1 MLEIGFGSWLRWASA
16 LIVAS
21 IVLATTP
28 AWADMTATGVWEQ
41 INEKT
46 GEAQST
52 VTISKSGESYIGVVT
67 SIFVKPGNPA
77 NPICVKCSGALKNQP
92 MKGLQIINGMK
103 QNGLDYS
110 DGTILDPESGT
121 LYSATMQM
129 SPDGKHL
136 TVRGYIGISAFGR
149 SQVWNRVR

>member
-1 MLEIGFGSWLRWASA
+1 MNQLKIFH
-16 LIVAS
+16 LIRHAAMAA
-21 IVLATTP
+21 LATVVLMTT
-28 AWADMTATGVWEQ
+28 ALAADLTAAGVWEQ
-41 INEKT
+41 VNEKT

-52 VTISKSGESYIGVVT
+52 VTIAKSGDAYVGRVT
-67 SIFVKPGNPA
+67 SIFLKPGNPPDPLCA
-77 NPICVKCSGALKNQP
+77 KCSGALKNQP

-103 QNGLDYS
+103 QDGLTYS

-121 LYSATMQM
+121 LYSATMQL

-136 TVRGYIGISAFGR
+136 TVRGYVGISAFGR

>member
-1 MLEIGFGSWLRWASA
+1 
-16 LIVAS
+16 
-21 IVLATTP
+21 
-28 AWADMTATGVWEQ
+28 MTAAGVWEQ
-41 INEKT
+41 VNEKT

-52 VTISKSGESYIGVVT
+52 VTISKSGDAYIGVVT

-103 QNGLDYS
+103 QDGLNYS

-121 LYSATMQM
+121 VYSATMQV

-136 TVRGYIGISAFGR
+136 TVRGYVGISAFGR